1 MTVNPRTTSE
11 RVIQELRVLPNDLDP
26 RAEDVLSE
34 IKGTLSIKSID
45 SVKMVRVYRLQGID
59 ETEVKNLADNLLS
72 EALSNY
78 YVINGQ
84 ILNDAAKKTE
94 VAYRPGVMN
103 PEAASIL
110 KAAKDLG
117 INNLE
122 AVDSSWEYHFY
133 GTPND
138 KDIDTILDRLLRN
151 KTVEVVLSEP
161 PKTLTIE
168 GKSPAS
174 KLVPILDLSDD
185 QLEKLSKE
193 GQFFLNLEEMKVIQ
207 DYYHS
212 INREPTDVELET
224 LAQTWSEHC
233 GHKTFKA
240 KLIVD
245 GKEKM
250 PLIKRLMQATK
261 KYDDNVISAFV
272 DNAGVMRLT
281 EGWGLSG
288 KVETHNSPSAI
299 EPYGGAATGSGGVFR
314 DIIGTG
320 QGAKVIVST
329 DMFCFAPPDLSD
341 GELPPGCL
349 HPRYLLRRVV
359 AGVRDYGNR
368 MGIPTNNGSIHFH
381 PDFKAKPSVIVG
393 AYGLIP
399 EERAQKGTPQ
409 TGDLIIAIGGRTGRD
424 GIHGATF
431 SSGEMTADTISVNS
445 SAVQIGNAIEEKRTT
460 DAILA
465 ARDAG
470 LIRAITDCGAGG
482 FSSAVG
488 EMGEEAGVLINLEKA
503 PLKYPGL
510 APWEIWISESQ
521 ERMVIAIDPKDE
533 QEFFAICGKLNV
545 EASVIGRFT
554 GKKNLTV
561 MYEDDVVCDLPMSFL
576 HDGLPQRV
584 MSASWKKPTFG
595 KAVLPT
601 VTDWEATYRSVM
613 ANYNVCSKE
622 PIVRLYDHGV
632 QGTSNLPPFTGVNG
646 DAPNNSSI
654 VTPFLDKYI
663 GAVVGHG
670 LNPVLNKIDP
680 YWGSVWAAAEALS
693 NVVAVGADYRKLGL
707 IDNFIWPF
715 PDEDSLGA
723 LDMSL
728 DACIDVSD
736 TFKIPFVSG
745 KDSLSSTYR
754 YPDGTL
760 LKIPPVLCVSA
771 FGPIEDVRRTVSS
784 DLKSK
789 GSVLALV
796 GKLDVGALGGS
807 VFVGTKDYGGKL
819 PKVDLAG
826 LPILFQ
832 ALHAAIVNGDV
843 LSCHDISEGGM
854 AAALAE
860 MSFGGGVGV
869 DISLDSFGDVHPEEV
884 LFSETAGCFIIEMAS
899 EADIKK
905 HFAGIPYV
913 VIGTSTSEQS
923 VSVSRNGKNIF
934 SVSLQSLKSA
944 WQQPMKEIFH

>member
-1 MTVNPRTTSE
+1 MTVKPRTTSE
-11 RVIQELRVLPNDLDP
+11 RVIQELRVLSNGLDP

-34 IKGTLSIKSID
+34 IKSTLGIGGVISL
-45 SVKMVRVYRLQGID
+45 KMVRVYRLQGIT

-72 EALSNY
+72 EALSNH
-78 YVINGQ
+78 YVINRQ
-84 ILNDAAKKTE
+84 ILNDADKKTE
-94 VAYRPGVMN
+94 VSYRPGVMN

-117 INNLE
+117 IGSLE

-133 GTPND
+133 GTPSD
-138 KDIDTILDRLLRN
+138 KDIDAILDRLLRN
-151 KTVEVVLSEP
+151 KTVEIVLKES
-161 PKTLTIE
+161 PKTLTIK

-174 KLVPILDLSDD
+174 KSVPILELSDSE
-185 QLEKLSKE
+185 LEQLSKD

-207 DYYHS
+207 EYYRS
-212 INREPTDVELET
+212 IKREPTDVELET

-245 GKEKM
+245 GKEKT

-261 KYDDNVISAFV
+261 KYDENVISAFV
-272 DNAGVMRLT
+272 DNAGVMRLSD
-281 EGWGLSG
+281 GWGFSG

-381 PDFKAKPSVIVG
+381 EDFKAKPSVIVG

-399 EERAQKGTPQ
+399 EERAQKGVPKK
-409 TGDLIIAIGGRTGRD
+409 GDLIIAMGGRTGRD

-521 ERMVIAIDPKDE
+521 ERMVVAIDPKDE
-533 QEFFAICGKLNV
+533 REFFAICGKLNV
-545 EASVIGRFT
+545 EASVIGSFT

-561 MYEDDVVCDLPMSFL
+561 MYENDVVCDLPMSFL

-584 MSASWKKPTFG
+584 MQASWKQPSFA
-595 KAVLPT
+595 KAKMPVIS
-601 VTDWEATYRSVM
+601 DWEETYQRVM
-613 ANYNVCSKE
+613 GDYNVCSKE

-632 QGTSNLPPFTGVNG
+632 QGTSNLPPFTGVDS
-646 DAPNNSSI
+646 DAPNNSSV
-654 VTPFLDKYI
+654 VTPFLDKHI

-680 YWGSVWAAAEALS
+680 YWGSVWAATEALS

-728 DACIDVSD
+728 DACIAVSD

-754 YPDGTL
+754 YPDETV

-771 FGPIEDVRRTVSS
+771 FGPIEDARKTVSS
-784 DLKSK
+784 DFKSHD
-789 GSVLALV
+789 SVLALI

-807 VFVGTKDYGGKL
+807 IFVETKAYGGRL
-819 PKVDLAG
+819 PKVDLEG
-826 LPILFQ
+826 LPALFQ
-832 ALHAAIVNGDV
+832 ALHAGITSGDI
-843 LSCHDISEGGM
+843 LACHDISEGGM
-854 AAALAE
+854 AATLAE

-884 LFSETAGCFIIEMAS
+884 LFSETAGCFIVELAS
-899 EADIKK
+899 ESVAAK
-905 HFAGIPYV
+905 HFAGVPCAI
-913 VIGTSTSEQS
+913 IGTTTKDQSIS
-923 VSVSRNGKNIF
+923 VSQGGKNIF
-934 SVSLQSLKSA
+934 SVASQHLKSA